1 MNPLLQGENIVIT
14 QDVLDNIN
22 VEQARVE
29 NRAYLDTLGGVDGLV
44 RLVQSDAA
52 RGLAQSEVLVQRQ
65 RFGRNQ
71 FPEAPMK
78 SFFELWYTAF
88 QDPTLMILVAAAVVS
103 LVIGIVQPEEGS
115 EGWVE
120 GAAILIAVC
129 LVSTVSAGND
139 YTKELQFRAL
149 ESSSAADERCSVIR
163 DGSLERVNPV
173 DLVVGD
179 IILLQV
185 LSLHDC
191 STRTFC

>member
-1 MNPLLQGENIVIT
+1 MTINPLLQTEHIVVT
-14 QDVLDNIN
+14 QDVLDNVN
-22 VEQARVE
+22 VEQARNE

-44 RLVQSDAA
+44 KLIGSNPV
-52 RGLAQSEVLVQRQ
+52 RGVSTEQVVVQRD

-78 SFFELWYTAF
+78 SFFELWYAAF
-88 QDPTLMILVAAAVVS
+88 QDPTLMILVAAAIVS
-103 LVIGIVQPEEGS
+103 LVIGLVEPEEGS
-115 EGWVE
+115 AGWIE
-120 GAAILIAVC
+120 GAAILIAVF

-163 DGSLERVNPV
+163 DGDLERINPV

-179 IILLQV
+179 VILLQV
-185 LSLHDC
+185 RCADPNY
-191 STRTFC
+191 